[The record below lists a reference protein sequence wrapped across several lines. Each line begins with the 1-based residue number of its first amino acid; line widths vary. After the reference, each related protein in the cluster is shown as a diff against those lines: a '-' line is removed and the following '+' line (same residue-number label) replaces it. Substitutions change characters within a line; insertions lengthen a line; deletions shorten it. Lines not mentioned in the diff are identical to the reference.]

1 MISKLI
7 NSSSNYLAK
16 LACGVACA
24 MAVEAGAQNIFVNIR
39 TSGTTPS
46 TSTIAPPAGGSYSAA
61 APVTGTVWNNVGR
74 TVTVPQSTVTGI
86 ATNVYTGLPLTNS
99 VGAGLSQTL
108 TVSYYYAAAD
118 SRTEPSTA
126 SGENALQPGGVMAEA
141 WRNYLNASGNYFSFT
156 ISNLTASTPYGI
168 YLYGGTTTSG
178 QSVNLALP
186 TGYTLANSP
195 TNAATTNT
203 TVNSSSVYG
212 SLWTVSNG
220 ATNLMPQGSTWNTLY
235 GKSDASG
242 VFTFRFIGTG
252 SYAYFNGFQLVPLA
266 ASGLSGLTNQTVIA
280 GNNATLSA
288 TVTGL
293 PMPNLQWYSNNVA
306 LAGTT
311 NASLVLN
318 SVQYA
323 QNGAA
328 YSLIASNIIGSA
340 TNSMALAV
348 IVTPAITGL
357 ANQAVPV
364 GTNVTLA
371 ATVSG
376 VPTPA
381 LRWQFNGTNLTD
393 GATGNGSTLAGSSAA
408 TLLLTN
414 AQTADSGNYSLVAS
428 NSAGW
433 ATNSLTLTVSS
444 GNVVPSIVGPADQT
458 VVQTSNATFS
468 ASVAGLPV
476 PVLQWRVNGTN
487 LVGATNLS
495 FTVTNALYA
504 QNGWIYSLVASNAA
518 GLATNS
524 AALYVLVPSYITV
537 QPTNLTVWAS
547 NAAAFSVTAGGV
559 PSVAC
564 QWYRNGSLI
573 TNATGASYTIAKAV
587 GADNG
592 AVFSVVISNSV
603 GVVTSSNVTLTVLST
618 TLTGAFL
625 PTNGAVNISPDQP
638 LRIVFS
644 GDTPALAYSG
654 MKLYVR
660 DASDSSLFAT
670 VDTSLFQTF
679 STDSATVSN
688 AFVRTEQGNNFYYM
702 PIAVYSNVA
711 WITLTNRF
719 AYGKT
724 YYVTSDTN
732 LFEDANGAALPGI
745 TGTNTWRFATKSAG
759 PTTPTTS
766 TGPTNITIAL
776 DGAGDF
782 ATLQGASDW
791 IPQNNT
797 LKRTLTIQPGVY
809 HDFAIFTQSR
819 NYVTVIGAG
828 TTRNDVQIIYPNAAY
843 TSGSSCGLLRV
854 ETSDMYFRNLTLDNQ
869 VYLTNS
875 LDNYG
880 PWAGRL
886 NTLDTTGQ
894 RLIFDNVVIKG
905 GQDTLYTISG
915 SAYFNRCEIWGST
928 DFIYGG
934 AVAVFDQCNIVEI
947 KSGGGPCTAPS
958 TPYGQPYGLVFLNC
972 TYPQA
977 YATNGYP
984 YDTGAANTSFMRPWG
999 QNGMTAVINCT
1010 VGGQIS
1016 PAGWTTMSG
1025 STETTCRA
1033 REYGTT
1039 LISGGTA
1046 VNVPQVRWNA
1056 GAYWVN
1062 TVDPDYTNST
1072 MSTTDPLLYGTT
1084 GTNNRTVVTIDTNS
1098 YTVPAIFTNVY
1109 FLTNS
1114 SYALNGWVPTVM
1126 PTITAQ
1132 PTNQTLTNGQTALFT
1147 VAATGLPTPAYQW
1160 LKNSTNYPGA
1170 TNATLTLTN
1179 VQSGDAGTYS
1189 AVVSNSAGSVTS
1201 SNAVLTMIGFS
1212 SPVITTQPTNQMVTL
1227 GGTAVFSVAASG
1239 YPSPAYQWL
1248 INGVSLTGAT
1258 HATLTLTN
1266 VQWGDGGIY
1275 SVTVSN
1281 SAGAVVSS
1289 NAELTVLPV
1298 GQTLP
1303 TIPSRTFSVLNYG
1316 ATNDDSTDDTAGIQ
1330 AAINAASL
1338 AGGGTVELPAGA
1350 YLSGPL
1356 YLSNSINLQIDVGAM
1371 LQMQPYG
1378 TFPSNSS
1385 FICASKLHDIEIS
1398 GGGTIDGQGAVWWAT
1413 NNATS
1418 GGITRPKDLFQVTT
1432 STNILVRD
1440 VTLQNPPGAHI
1451 GFSYVCANVT
1461 IDHININTTNPSPN
1475 TDGIDCSASNFLIE
1489 NSHVSDGDDMLALG
1503 DGHAGLFTYNYTV
1516 ANCLFGAGHGVSIG
1530 SYTSGGLSN
1539 LLVINCVWTNGT
1551 SGIHIKSDDDRGGL
1565 IQHLRCFNLAMT
1577 NTQIPIFLYS
1587 YYTNSG
1593 TSSGASVDKAA
1604 AYPAYPVTANT
1615 PIYRDILISN
1625 LTAVTASGNPAG
1637 VIWGKPELS
1646 ISNVVMDHV
1655 NITATKYFQLY
1666 NAQGIQLIDSQIT
1679 VPATNTM
1686 ALYNAELIISNRTAS
1701 TGLVKLEGVSTN
1713 GIGNALRLYNAQATL
1728 ARTNLLDA
1736 NDGLTL
1742 SGSTLVVSNN
1752 LALSSSNVVDFI
1764 LGTNAATLVVKG
1776 NLALDG
1782 TNNVAAGGGFT
1793 NGTYALFTYAGS
1805 LSGDLPA
1812 LGTVPAGYNY
1822 TLDTGTAGQINL
1834 VVALSSSAGSAPTN
1848 LVAVATNLQINLRWN
1863 AVTGATNYN
1872 LKRGTASGNYPAIFS
1887 GLTATNYADA
1897 GVTNAVTYDYVVS
1910 AVAAGVEST
1919 NSLEVTAAPL
1929 PSNQPTN
1936 IVAQI
1941 SGGRLQLAWPADHL
1955 GWRLQY
1961 QTNALNQGLG
1971 SNWMDWPGGANIV
1984 QTNIIV
1990 NPVAG
1995 STFFRL
2001 VYP

>member
-1 MISKLI
+1 
-7 NSSSNYLAK
+7 
-16 LACGVACA
+16 
-24 MAVEAGAQNIFVNIR
+24 
-39 TSGTTPS
+39 
-46 TSTIAPPAGGSYSAA
+46 
-61 APVTGTVWNNVGR
+61 
-74 TVTVPQSTVTGI
+74 
-86 ATNVYTGLPLTNS
+86 
-99 VGAGLSQTL
+99 
-108 TVSYYYAAAD
+108 
-118 SRTEPSTA
+118 
-126 SGENALQPGGVMAEA
+126 
-141 WRNYLNASGNYFSFT
+141 
-156 ISNLTASTPYGI
+156 
-168 YLYGGTTTSG
+168 
-178 QSVNLALP
+178 
-186 TGYTLANSP
+186 
-195 TNAATTNT
+195 
-203 TVNSSSVYG
+203 
-212 SLWTVSNG
+212 
-220 ATNLMPQGSTWNTLY
+220 
-235 GKSDASG
+235 
-242 VFTFRFIGTG
+242 
-252 SYAYFNGFQLVPLA
+252 
-266 ASGLSGLTNQTVIA
+266 
-280 GNNATLSA
+280 
-288 TVTGL
+288 
-293 PMPNLQWYSNNVA
+293 
-306 LAGTT
+306 
-311 NASLVLN
+311 
-318 SVQYA
+318 
-323 QNGAA
+323 
-328 YSLIASNIIGSA
+328 
-340 TNSMALAV
+340 
-348 IVTPAITGL
+348 
-357 ANQAVPV
+357 
-364 GTNVTLA
+364 
-371 ATVSG
+371 
-376 VPTPA
+376 
-381 LRWQFNGTNLTD
+381 
-393 GATGNGSTLAGSSAA
+393 
-408 TLLLTN
+408 
-414 AQTADSGNYSLVAS
+414 
-428 NSAGW
+428 
-433 ATNSLTLTVSS
+433 
-444 GNVVPSIVGPADQT
+444 
-458 VVQTSNATFS
+458 
-468 ASVAGLPV
+468 
-476 PVLQWRVNGTN
+476 
-487 LVGATNLS
+487 
-495 FTVTNALYA
+495 
-504 QNGWIYSLVASNAA
+504 
-518 GLATNS
+518 
-524 AALYVLVPSYITV
+524 
-537 QPTNLTVWAS
+537 
-547 NAAAFSVTAGGV
+547 
-559 PSVAC
+559 
-564 QWYRNGSLI
+564 
-573 TNATGASYTIAKAV
+573 
-587 GADNG
+587 
-592 AVFSVVISNSV
+592 
-603 GVVTSSNVTLTVLST
+603 
-618 TLTGAFL
+618 
-625 PTNGAVNISPDQP
+625 
-638 LRIVFS
+638 
-644 GDTPALAYSG
+644 
-654 MKLYVR
+654 
-660 DASDSSLFAT
+660 
-670 VDTSLFQTF
+670 
-679 STDSATVSN
+679 
-688 AFVRTEQGNNFYYM
+688 
-702 PIAVYSNVA
+702 
-711 WITLTNRF
+711 
-719 AYGKT
+719 
-724 YYVTSDTN
+724 
-732 LFEDANGAALPGI
+732 
-745 TGTNTWRFATKSAG
+745 
-759 PTTPTTS
+759 
-766 TGPTNITIAL
+766 
-776 DGAGDF
+776 
-782 ATLQGASDW
+782 
-791 IPQNNT
+791 
-797 LKRTLTIQPGVY
+797 
-809 HDFAIFTQSR
+809 
-819 NYVTVIGAG
+819 
-828 TTRNDVQIIYPNAAY
+828 
-843 TSGSSCGLLRV
+843 
-854 ETSDMYFRNLTLDNQ
+854 
-869 VYLTNS
+869 
-875 LDNYG
+875 
-880 PWAGRL
+880 
-886 NTLDTTGQ
+886 
-894 RLIFDNVVIKG
+894 
-905 GQDTLYTISG
+905 
-915 SAYFNRCEIWGST
+915 
-928 DFIYGG
+928 
-934 AVAVFDQCNIVEI
+934 
-947 KSGGGPCTAPS
+947 
-958 TPYGQPYGLVFLNC
+958 
-972 TYPQA
+972 
-977 YATNGYP
+977 
-984 YDTGAANTSFMRPWG
+984 
-999 QNGMTAVINCT
+999 
-1010 VGGQIS
+1010 
-1016 PAGWTTMSG
+1016 
-1025 STETTCRA
+1025 
-1033 REYGTT
+1033 
-1039 LISGGTA
+1039 
-1046 VNVPQVRWNA
+1046 
-1056 GAYWVN
+1056 
-1062 TVDPDYTNST
+1062 
-1072 MSTTDPLLYGTT
+1072 
-1084 GTNNRTVVTIDTNS
+1084 
-1098 YTVPAIFTNVY
+1098 
-1109 FLTNS
+1109 
-1114 SYALNGWVPTVM
+1114 
-1126 PTITAQ
+1126 
-1132 PTNQTLTNGQTALFT
+1132 
-1147 VAATGLPTPAYQW
+1147 
-1160 LKNSTNYPGA
+1160 
-1170 TNATLTLTN
+1170 
-1179 VQSGDAGTYS
+1179 
-1189 AVVSNSAGSVTS
+1189 
-1201 SNAVLTMIGFS
+1201 
-1212 SPVITTQPTNQMVTL
+1212 
-1227 GGTAVFSVAASG
+1227 
-1239 YPSPAYQWL
+1239 
-1248 INGVSLTGAT
+1248 
-1258 HATLTLTN
+1258 
-1266 VQWGDGGIY
+1266 
-1275 SVTVSN
+1275 
-1281 SAGAVVSS
+1281 
-1289 NAELTVLPV
+1289 
-1298 GQTLP
+1298 
-1303 TIPSRTFSVLNYG
+1303 LNYG

-1461 IDHININTTNPSPN
+1461 IDNINTTNPSPN

-1637 VIWGKPELS
+1637 IIWGKPELS

-1728 ARTNLLDA
+1728 TRTNVLDA